1 MVFINLTQ
9 NWHLDLMFVST
20 DRKSGKS
27 AFLEV
32 GFQIEC
38 SLLIGQDKNPNHFE
52 NPFEEKARNRE
63 DREQG
68 RKKNDSAIKIQK
80 QVRGFICRRR
90 LEKERLSDAKA
101 FMEQNPDWSNLQNK
115 SIFIALRGLLF
126 KYDKAGFLNL
136 IGSSKSSDL
145 IGYENPIEGS

>member
-1 MVFINLTQ
+1 
-9 NWHLDLMFVST
+9 MFVST

-32 GFQIEC
+32 GFQIEIAC
-38 SLLIGQDKNPNHFE
+38 FWLVKPKNESFWKPW
-52 NPFEEKARNRE
+52 EEKARNRE
-63 DREQG
+63 DREHG

-126 KYDKAGFLNL
+126 KYDKAGFP
-136 IGSSKSSDL
+136 SSSDWL
-145 IGYENPIEGS
+145 IMEQSDWLTVKTYWRKLTRY

>member
-1 MVFINLTQ
+1 M
-9 NWHLDLMFVST
+9 
-20 DRKSGKS
+20 
-27 AFLEV
+27 
-32 GFQIEC
+32 
-38 SLLIGQDKNPNHFE
+38 
-52 NPFEEKARNRE
+52 
-63 DREQG
+63 
-68 RKKNDSAIKIQK
+68 
-80 QVRGFICRRR
+80 RGFICRRR

-145 IGYENPIEGS
+145 IGCENPIEGS

>member
-1 MVFINLTQ
+1 M
-9 NWHLDLMFVST
+9 
-20 DRKSGKS
+20 
-27 AFLEV
+27 
-32 GFQIEC
+32 
-38 SLLIGQDKNPNHFE
+38 
-52 NPFEEKARNRE
+52 
-63 DREQG
+63 
-68 RKKNDSAIKIQK
+68 
-80 QVRGFICRRR
+80 RGFICRRR

-145 IGYENPIEGS
+145 IGCENPIEGSWWGIRKCLPRSHRESSQWKRQRFHLVLCFTLFKRFCNFMRPTNSKTHRCYQFRLVFFRQASDWTAQLVIWLVG